1 MKKKFI
7 IILLAGLFSCDNYLD
22 IVPDQTQQV
31 DLLFERK
38 EVAYTALA
46 TCYAYLP
53 KNDGVYTSFM
63 TMSDE
68 ITTPISKETDG
79 VRIMKGQ
86 QSASNPKFGLWSGW
100 SDQGSLWEGIR
111 HCNILIEN
119 IHNVVDMTEEE
130 MNSWAAEAKFLKAYY
145 HFLLFTYYG
154 PIPIVD
160 ENLPIS
166 ASDNEVR
173 VKRSTVDQSV
183 DYIVQTIDDAILDLP
198 VRELSSNDL
207 GRIDQVIAK
216 STKSRVLLYAAS
228 PLFNGN
234 SEMYSGFINEDG
246 EHYFNQTY
254 DQTKWDLAKDAS
266 LDAINAALENGVG
279 LYEFSSTPPNY
290 EDEYEESE
298 FLRTLYDLK
307 YTIVDK
313 WNSELIWGNSNPVR
327 DNDWWQ
333 MQAACMMKNPSASSV
348 EAAWQWIAPTLRI
361 AELFYT
367 ENGLP
372 IDQDLTYDF
381 QNRFNTATVGASQNY
396 QAQYGTTTAKLN
408 LNREPRFYSSL
419 GFDRGYNRTWGNLW
433 QLRMKKGEI
442 HGRIAN
448 SDDYLI
454 TGYAL
459 KKLVHPDSE
468 GDGYNKIVTYAWP
481 MIRLSELYLN
491 YAEAINESVGPNQ
504 EAYDAL
510 NAVRERAGISSVE
523 DAWGN
528 ASISA
533 TLNKHT
539 TQDGFREIIRQE
551 RLIELSFEGNR
562 YNDIRRWKQAEQY
575 FNSPVFGWSVDET
588 SVGGYYN
595 ITQVGTRSFNSPR
608 DYFHPISINEI
619 TINPNLT
626 QNLGW

>member
-216 STKSRVLLYAAS
+216 SIKSRVLLYAAS

-234 SEMYSGFINEDG
+234 SEMYSGFVNEDG

-491 YAEAINESVGPNQ
+491 YAEAINESAGPNQ

-510 NAVRERAGISSVE
+510 NAVRERAGISNVE

-588 SVGGYYN
+588 SVSGYYN
-595 ITQVGTRSFNSPR
+595 ITQVGIRSFNSPR

>member
-1 MKKKFI
+1 M
-7 IILLAGLFSCDNYLD
+7 LAGLFSCDNYLD

-216 STKSRVLLYAAS
+216 SIKSRVLLYAAS

-254 DQTKWDLAKDAS
+254 DQTKWDSAKDAS

-588 SVGGYYN
+588 SVSGYYN

>member
-7 IILLAGLFSCDNYLD
+7 IIILAGLFSCDNYLD

>member
-1 MKKKFI
+1 M
-7 IILLAGLFSCDNYLD
+7 LAGLFSCDNYLD

-173 VKRSTVDQSV
+173 IKRSTVDQSV

-216 STKSRVLLYAAS
+216 SIKSRVLLYAAS

-396 QAQYGTTTAKLN
+396 QAQYGTTTARLN

-433 QLRMKKGEI
+433 QLRMKKGES

-491 YAEAINESVGPNQ
+491 YAEAINESAGPNQ

-510 NAVRERAGISSVE
+510 NAVRERAGISNVE

-528 ASISA
+528 ASITA

-588 SVGGYYN
+588 SVSGYYN
-595 ITQVGTRSFNSPR
+595 ITQVGIRSFNSPR

>member
-119 IHNVVDMTEEE
+119 IHNVVDMTEQE

-216 STKSRVLLYAAS
+216 SIKSRVLLYAAS

-491 YAEAINESVGPNQ
+491 YAEAINESAGPNQ

>member
-1 MKKKFI
+1 M
-7 IILLAGLFSCDNYLD
+7 LAGLFSCDNYLD

-68 ITTPISKETDG
+68 ITTPIAKETDG

-119 IHNVVDMTEEE
+119 IHNVVDMTEQE

-216 STKSRVLLYAAS
+216 SIKSRVLLYAAS

-234 SEMYSGFINEDG
+234 SEMYSGFVNEDG
-246 EHYFNQTY
+246 EHYFNQAY
-254 DQTKWDLAKDAS
+254 DQTKWDLARDAS

-333 MQAACMMKNPSASSV
+333 MQAACMMKNPNASSV

-396 QAQYGTTTAKLN
+396 QAQYGATTAKLN

-491 YAEAINESVGPNQ
+491 YAEAINESAGPNQ

-510 NAVRERAGISSVE
+510 NAVRERAGISNVE

-528 ASISA
+528 ASITA

-588 SVGGYYN
+588 SVSGYYN
-595 ITQVGTRSFNSPR
+595 LTQVGIRSFNSPR

>member
-7 IILLAGLFSCDNYLD
+7 IILLAGMFSCDNYLD

-68 ITTPISKETDG
+68 ITTPIAKETDG

-119 IHNVVDMTEEE
+119 IHNVVDMTEQE

-154 PIPIVD
+154 PIPIID

-173 VKRSTVDQSV
+173 VRRSTVDESV
-183 DYIVQTIDDAILDLP
+183 NYIVQTIDDAILDLP

-216 STKSRVLLYAAS
+216 SIKSRVLLYAAS

-234 SEMYSGFINEDG
+234 SEMYSGFVNEDG
-246 EHYFNQTY
+246 EHYFNQAY

-266 LDAINAALENGVG
+266 LDAINTALENGVG
-279 LYEFSSTPPNY
+279 LYEFSSAPPNF

-333 MQAACMMKNPSASSV
+333 MQAACMMKNPNASSV

-372 IDQDLTYDF
+372 IDEDLTYDF
-381 QNRFNTATVGASQNY
+381 QNRFNTATVGVSQNY
-396 QAQYGTTTAKLN
+396 QAQYGATTAKLN

-433 QLRMKKGEI
+433 QLRMKKGES

-491 YAEAINESVGPNQ
+491 YAEAINESMGPNQ
-504 EAYDAL
+504 DAYDAL

-588 SVGGYYN
+588 SVSGYYN
-595 ITQVGTRSFNSPR
+595 ITQVGIRSFNSPR
-608 DYFHPISINEI
+608 DYFHPLSINEI
-619 TINPNLT
+619 TINPNLI

>member
-1 MKKKFI
+1 MKKKLI
-7 IILLAGLFSCDNYLD
+7 IILIAGLFSCDNYLD
-22 IVPDQTQQV
+22 IVPDQTQQI

-38 EVAYTALA
+38 EVAYSALA

-68 ITTPISKETDG
+68 VTTPIAKETDG

-100 SDQGSLWEGIR
+100 QDQGSLWEGIR

-119 IHNVVDMTEEE
+119 IYNVVDMTEQE
-130 MNSWAAEAKFLKAYY
+130 MDSWAAEAKFLKAYY

-166 ASDNEVR
+166 ASDSEVR
-173 VKRSTVDQSV
+173 VHRETIDECVN
-183 DYIVQTIDDAILDLP
+183 YIVETIDDAITNLP
-198 VRELSSNDL
+198 TRELSSNDL

-216 STKSRVLLYAAS
+216 SIKSRVLVYAAS

-234 SEMYSGFINEDG
+234 SEMYSGFVNEDG
-246 EHYFNQTY
+246 VHYFNQSY
-254 DQTKWDLAKDAS
+254 DQTKWDRAREAS
-266 LDAINAALENGVG
+266 LDAINTALENGVG
-279 LYEFSSTPPNY
+279 LHEFTSTPPNF

-298 FLRTLYDLK
+298 FIRTLYDLK
-307 YTIVDK
+307 YSIVDK

-333 MQAACMMKNPSASSV
+333 MQAACMMKNPNASSV
-348 EAAWQWIAPTLRI
+348 EAAWQWIAPTLRV

-372 IDQDLTYDF
+372 IDQDLSYDY
-381 QNRFNTATVGASQNY
+381 QNRFNTTNVNASQNY
-396 QAQYGTTTAKLN
+396 QAQYGAPTAILN
-408 LNREPRFYSSL
+408 LNREPRFYSAL

-433 QLRMKKGEI
+433 QLRMKKGES

-468 GDGYNKIVTYAWP
+468 GDGYSKIVTYSWP
-481 MIRLSELYLN
+481 MIRLAELYLN
-491 YAEAINESVGPNQ
+491 YAESVNESQGPNEDAFSAINMIR
-504 EAYDAL
+504 D
-510 NAVRERAGISSVE
+510 RAGVPNVE
-523 DAWGN
+523 DAWGD
-528 ASISA
+528 AVISG

-539 TQDGFREIIRQE
+539 TQEGLREIIRQE

-562 YNDIRRWKQAEQY
+562 YNDIRRWKQAEEY

-588 SVGGYYN
+588 SVSGYYN
-595 ITQVGTRSFNSPR
+595 ITQVGIRSFNSPR

-619 TINPNLT
+619 TINPNLI

>member
-1 MKKKFI
+1 M
-7 IILLAGLFSCDNYLD
+7 LAGLFSCDNYLD

-216 STKSRVLLYAAS
+216 SIKSRVLLYAAS

-510 NAVRERAGISSVE
+510 NAVRERAGISNVE

>member
-1 MKKKFI
+1 M
-7 IILLAGLFSCDNYLD
+7 LAGLFSCDNYLD

-216 STKSRVLLYAAS
+216 SIKSRILLYAAS

-491 YAEAINESVGPNQ
+491 YAEAINESAGPNQ

-510 NAVRERAGISSVE
+510 NAVRERAGISNVE

-588 SVGGYYN
+588 SVSGYYN

>member
-119 IHNVVDMTEEE
+119 IHNVVDMTDEE

-173 VKRSTVDQSV
+173 IKRSTVDQSV

-216 STKSRVLLYAAS
+216 SIKSRVLLYAAS

-348 EAAWQWIAPTLRI
+348 EAAWQWISPTLRI

-491 YAEAINESVGPNQ
+491 YAEAINESAGPNQ
-504 EAYDAL
+504 EAYDAI

-588 SVGGYYN
+588 SVSGYYN

>member
-1 MKKKFI
+1 M
-7 IILLAGLFSCDNYLD
+7 LAGLFSCDNYLD

-119 IHNVVDMTEEE
+119 IHNVVDMTEQE

-216 STKSRVLLYAAS
+216 SIKSRVLLYAAS

-234 SEMYSGFINEDG
+234 SEMYSGFVNEDG
-246 EHYFNQTY
+246 EHYFNQAY
-254 DQTKWDLAKDAS
+254 DQNKWDLAKAAS

-333 MQAACMMKNPSASSV
+333 MQAACMMKNPNASSV

-396 QAQYGTTTAKLN
+396 QAQYGATTAKLN

-491 YAEAINESVGPNQ
+491 YAEAINESAGPNQ

-510 NAVRERAGISSVE
+510 NAVRERAGISNVE

-528 ASISA
+528 ASITA

-588 SVGGYYN
+588 SVSGYYN
-595 ITQVGTRSFNSPR
+595 LTQVGIRSFNSPR

>member
-216 STKSRVLLYAAS
+216 SIKSRVLLYAAS

-491 YAEAINESVGPNQ
+491 YAEAINESAGPNQ

>member
-119 IHNVVDMTEEE
+119 IHNVVDMSEEE

-216 STKSRVLLYAAS
+216 SIKSRVLLYAAS

-491 YAEAINESVGPNQ
+491 YAEAINESAGPNQ

>member
-119 IHNVVDMTEEE
+119 IHNVVDMSEEE

-510 NAVRERAGISSVE
+510 NAVRERAGISNVE

>member
-1 MKKKFI
+1 M
-7 IILLAGLFSCDNYLD
+7 LAGLFSCDNYLD

-154 PIPIVD
+154 PIPIID

-183 DYIVQTIDDAILDLP
+183 DYIVQTIDDAIIDLP

-216 STKSRVLLYAAS
+216 SIKSRVLLYAAS

-491 YAEAINESVGPNQ
+491 YAEAINESTGPNQ

-510 NAVRERAGISSVE
+510 NAVRERAGISNVE

-588 SVGGYYN
+588 SVSGYYN

>member
-7 IILLAGLFSCDNYLD
+7 IILLAGLFSCNNYLD

-68 ITTPISKETDG
+68 ITTPIAKETNG

-100 SDQGSLWEGIR
+100 EDQGSLWEGIR

-160 ENLPIS
+160 QNLPIS

-173 VKRSTVDQSV
+173 VKRRTVDESV
-183 DYIVQTIDDAILDLP
+183 NYIVQTIDDAILDLP

-216 STKSRVLLYAAS
+216 SIKSRVLLYAAS

-234 SEMYSGFINEDG
+234 SEMYSGFVNEDG
-246 EHYFNQTY
+246 EHYFNQAY
-254 DQTKWDLAKDAS
+254 DQNKWDLARDAS

-279 LYEFSSTPPNY
+279 LYEFSSTPPNF

-327 DNDWWQ
+327 DPDWWQ
-333 MQAACMMKNPSASSV
+333 MQAACMMKNPNASSV

-396 QAQYGTTTAKLN
+396 QAQYGATTAKLN

-433 QLRMKKGEI
+433 QLRMKKGES

-491 YAEAINESVGPNQ
+491 YAEAINESTGPNQ
-504 EAYDAL
+504 DAYDAL
-510 NAVRERAGISSVE
+510 NAVRERAGISNVE

-528 ASISA
+528 ASVSA

-588 SVGGYYN
+588 SVSGYYN
-595 ITQVGTRSFNSPR
+595 ITQVGIRSFNSPR

>member
-119 IHNVVDMTEEE
+119 IHNVVDMTEQE

-216 STKSRVLLYAAS
+216 SIKSRVLLYAAS

-234 SEMYSGFINEDG
+234 SEMYSGFVNEYG

-254 DQTKWDLAKDAS
+254 DQTKWDLAKEAS

-381 QNRFNTATVGASQNY
+381 QNRFNTATVSASQNY

-491 YAEAINESVGPNQ
+491 YAEAINESTGPNQ
-504 EAYDAL
+504 DAYDAL
-510 NAVRERAGISSVE
+510 NAVRERAGISNVE

-588 SVGGYYN
+588 SVSGYYN
-595 ITQVGTRSFNSPR
+595 ITQVGIRSFNSPR

>member
-7 IILLAGLFSCDNYLD
+7 IILFAGLFSCDNYLD

-68 ITTPISKETDG
+68 ITTPIAKETDG

-86 QSASNPKFGLWSGW
+86 QSAANPKFGFWSGW

-160 ENLPIS
+160 ENLAIS

-173 VKRSTVDQSV
+173 VKRRTVDESV
-183 DYIVQTIDDAILDLP
+183 NYIVQTIDDAIVDLP

-216 STKSRVLLYAAS
+216 SIKSRVLLYAAS

-234 SEMYSGFINEDG
+234 SEMHSGFINEDG

-254 DQTKWDLAKDAS
+254 DQTKWDLAKEAS

-367 ENGLP
+367 DNGLP

-381 QNRFNTATVGASQNY
+381 QNRFNTATVSASQNY

-433 QLRMKKGEI
+433 QLRMKKGES

-491 YAEAINESVGPNQ
+491 YAEAINESTGPNQ
-504 EAYDAL
+504 DAYDAL
-510 NAVRERAGISSVE
+510 NAVRGRAGISNVE

-588 SVGGYYN
+588 SVSGYYN
-595 ITQVGTRSFNSPR
+595 ITQVGIRSFNSPR

>member
-216 STKSRVLLYAAS
+216 SIKSRVLLYAAS

>member
-1 MKKKFI
+1 M
-7 IILLAGLFSCDNYLD
+7 LAGLFSCDNYLD

-216 STKSRVLLYAAS
+216 SIKSRVLLYAAS

-491 YAEAINESVGPNQ
+491 YAEAINETAGPNQ

-510 NAVRERAGISSVE
+510 NAVRERAGISNVE

-575 FNSPVFGWSVDET
+575 FNSPVFGWSVDCLLYT
-588 SVGGYYN
+588 SP
-595 ITQVGTRSFNSPR
+595 SPR
-608 DYFHPISINEI
+608 DQRGSRMPSSA
-619 TINPNLT
+619 
-626 QNLGW
+626 

>member
-119 IHNVVDMTEEE
+119 IHNVVDMSEEE

-216 STKSRVLLYAAS
+216 SIKSRVLLYAAS

-510 NAVRERAGISSVE
+510 NAVRERAGISNVE

>member
-1 MKKKFI
+1 M
-7 IILLAGLFSCDNYLD
+7 LAGLFSCDNYLD

-183 DYIVQTIDDAILDLP
+183 DYIVQTIDDAIIDLP

-216 STKSRVLLYAAS
+216 SIKSRILLYAAS

-510 NAVRERAGISSVE
+510 NAVRERAGISNVE

-588 SVGGYYN
+588 SVSGYYN

>member
-1 MKKKFI
+1 M
-7 IILLAGLFSCDNYLD
+7 LAGLFSCDNYLD

-119 IHNVVDMTEEE
+119 IHNVVDMSEEE

-588 SVGGYYN
+588 SVSGYYN

>member
-1 MKKKFI
+1 
-7 IILLAGLFSCDNYLD
+7 
-22 IVPDQTQQV
+22 
-31 DLLFERK
+31 
-38 EVAYTALA
+38 
-46 TCYAYLP
+46 
-53 KNDGVYTSFM
+53 
-63 TMSDE
+63 
-68 ITTPISKETDG
+68 
-79 VRIMKGQ
+79 
-86 QSASNPKFGLWSGW
+86 
-100 SDQGSLWEGIR
+100 
-111 HCNILIEN
+111 
-119 IHNVVDMTEEE
+119 MTEEE

-173 VKRSTVDQSV
+173 VKRRTIDESV
-183 DYIVQTIDDAILDLP
+183 AYIVQTIDDAVLDLP

-216 STKSRVLLYAAS
+216 SIKSRVLLYAAS

-234 SEMYSGFINEDG
+234 SEMYSGFVNEDG

-254 DQTKWDLAKDAS
+254 DQTKWDLAKEAS

-367 ENGLP
+367 DNGLP

-381 QNRFNTATVGASQNY
+381 QNRFNTATVSASQNY

-433 QLRMKKGEI
+433 QLRMKKGES

-491 YAEAINESVGPNQ
+491 YAEAINESTGPNQ
-504 EAYDAL
+504 DAYDAL
-510 NAVRERAGISSVE
+510 NAVRERAGISLVE
-523 DAWGN
+523 DAWSN

-588 SVGGYYN
+588 SVSGYYN
-595 ITQVGTRSFNSPR
+595 ITQVGIRSFNSPR

>member
-1 MKKKFI
+1 M
-7 IILLAGLFSCDNYLD
+7 LAGLFSCDNYLD

-119 IHNVVDMTEEE
+119 IHNVVDMSEEE

-216 STKSRVLLYAAS
+216 SIKSRVLLYAAS

-491 YAEAINESVGPNQ
+491 YAEAINESAGPNQ

-510 NAVRERAGISSVE
+510 NAVRERAGISNVE

-588 SVGGYYN
+588 SVSGYYN

>member
-183 DYIVQTIDDAILDLP
+183 DYIVQTIDDAIIDLP

-216 STKSRVLLYAAS
+216 SIKSRVLLYAAS

-491 YAEAINESVGPNQ
+491 YAEAINESAGPNQ
-504 EAYDAL
+504 EAYDAI
-510 NAVRERAGISSVE
+510 NAVRERSGISNVE

-588 SVGGYYN
+588 SVSGYYN

>member
-68 ITTPISKETDG
+68 ITTPIAKETDG

-119 IHNVVDMTEEE
+119 IHNVIDMTEEE

-183 DYIVQTIDDAILDLP
+183 NYIVQTIDDAIPDLP

-216 STKSRVLLYAAS
+216 SIKSRVLLYAAS

-234 SEMYSGFINEDG
+234 SEMYSGFVNEDG
-246 EHYFNQTY
+246 EHYFNQAY
-254 DQTKWDLAKDAS
+254 DQTKWDLARDAS

-333 MQAACMMKNPSASSV
+333 MQAACMMKNPNASSV

-381 QNRFNTATVGASQNY
+381 QNRFNTTTVGASQNY
-396 QAQYGTTTAKLN
+396 QAQYGATTAKLN

-433 QLRMKKGEI
+433 QLRMKKGES

-491 YAEAINESVGPNQ
+491 YAEAINESTGPNQ
-504 EAYDAL
+504 DAYDAL
-510 NAVRERAGISSVE
+510 NAVRERAGISNVE

-588 SVGGYYN
+588 SVSGYYN
-595 ITQVGTRSFNSPR
+595 ITQVGIRSFNSPR

>member
-1 MKKKFI
+1 M
-7 IILLAGLFSCDNYLD
+7 LAGLFSCDNYLD

-183 DYIVQTIDDAILDLP
+183 DYIVQTIDDAIIDLP

-216 STKSRVLLYAAS
+216 SIKSRVLLYAAS

-491 YAEAINESVGPNQ
+491 YAEAINESAGPNQ

-510 NAVRERAGISSVE
+510 NAVRERAGISNVE

-588 SVGGYYN
+588 SVSGYYN

>member
-1 MKKKFI
+1 M
-7 IILLAGLFSCDNYLD
+7 LAGLFSCDNYLD

-68 ITTPISKETDG
+68 ITTPIAKETDG

-119 IHNVVDMTEEE
+119 IHNVVDMSEEE

-216 STKSRVLLYAAS
+216 SIKSRVLLYAAS

-491 YAEAINESVGPNQ
+491 YAEAINESAGPNQ

-588 SVGGYYN
+588 SVSGYYN

>member
-7 IILLAGLFSCDNYLD
+7 IILLSGLFSCDNYLD

-68 ITTPISKETDG
+68 ITTPIAKETDG

-166 ASDNEVR
+166 SSDNEVR
-173 VKRSTVDQSV
+173 VKRSTVDESV
-183 DYIVQTIDDAILDLP
+183 AYIVQTIDDAILDLP

-216 STKSRVLLYAAS
+216 SIKSRVLLYAAS

-234 SEMYSGFINEDG
+234 SEMYSGFVNEDG

-254 DQTKWDLAKDAS
+254 DQTKWDLAKEAS

-381 QNRFNTATVGASQNY
+381 QNRFNTATVSASQNY

-419 GFDRGYNRTWGNLW
+419 GFDRGYNRTRGNLW
-433 QLRMKKGEI
+433 QLRMKKGES

-491 YAEAINESVGPNQ
+491 YAEAINESAGPNQ

-510 NAVRERAGISSVE
+510 NAVRERAGISNVE

-528 ASISA
+528 ASITA

>member
-1 MKKKFI
+1 M
-7 IILLAGLFSCDNYLD
+7 LAGLFSCDNYLD

-183 DYIVQTIDDAILDLP
+183 DYIVQTIDDAIIDLP

-216 STKSRVLLYAAS
+216 SIKSRILLYAAS

-491 YAEAINESVGPNQ
+491 YAEAINESTGPTQ
-504 EAYDAL
+504 DAYDAL
-510 NAVRERAGISSVE
+510 NAVRERAGISNVE

-588 SVGGYYN
+588 SVSGYYN

>member
-1 MKKKFI
+1 M
-7 IILLAGLFSCDNYLD
+7 LAGLFSCDNYLD

-183 DYIVQTIDDAILDLP
+183 DYIVQTIDDAIIDLP

-216 STKSRVLLYAAS
+216 SIKSRILLYAAS

-234 SEMYSGFINEDG
+234 SEMYSGFVNEDG

-254 DQTKWDLAKDAS
+254 DQTKWDLAKEAS

-433 QLRMKKGEI
+433 QLRMKKGES

-491 YAEAINESVGPNQ
+491 YAEAINESAGPNQ

-510 NAVRERAGISSVE
+510 NAVRERAGISNVE

-588 SVGGYYN
+588 SVSGYYN
-595 ITQVGTRSFNSPR
+595 ICLLYTSPSPR
-608 DYFHPISINEI
+608 DR
-619 TINPNLT
+619 
-626 QNLGW
+626 G

>member
-1 MKKKFI
+1 M
-7 IILLAGLFSCDNYLD
+7 LAGLFSCDNYLD

-119 IHNVVDMTEEE
+119 IHNVVDMSEEE

-372 IDQDLTYDF
+372 IDQDLSYDF
-381 QNRFNTATVGASQNY
+381 QNRFNTATVGASQN
-396 QAQYGTTTAKLN
+396 
-408 LNREPRFYSSL
+408 
-419 GFDRGYNRTWGNLW
+419 
-433 QLRMKKGEI
+433 
-442 HGRIAN
+442 
-448 SDDYLI
+448 
-454 TGYAL
+454 
-459 KKLVHPDSE
+459 
-468 GDGYNKIVTYAWP
+468 
-481 MIRLSELYLN
+481 
-491 YAEAINESVGPNQ
+491 
-504 EAYDAL
+504 
-510 NAVRERAGISSVE
+510 
-523 DAWGN
+523 
-528 ASISA
+528 
-533 TLNKHT
+533 
-539 TQDGFREIIRQE
+539 
-551 RLIELSFEGNR
+551 
-562 YNDIRRWKQAEQY
+562 
-575 FNSPVFGWSVDET
+575 
-588 SVGGYYN
+588 
-595 ITQVGTRSFNSPR
+595 
-608 DYFHPISINEI
+608 
-619 TINPNLT
+619 
-626 QNLGW
+626 